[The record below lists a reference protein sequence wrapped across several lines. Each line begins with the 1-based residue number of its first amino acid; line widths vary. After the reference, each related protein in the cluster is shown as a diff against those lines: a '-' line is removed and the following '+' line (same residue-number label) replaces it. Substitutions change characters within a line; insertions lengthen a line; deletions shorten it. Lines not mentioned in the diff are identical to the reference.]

1 MAGREGSSASTTTGP
16 PGLRI
21 ILWPDLSA
29 AVDSGLEI
37 LDESECIRLLH
48 TVRIGRVAV
57 SLGEVAAVLP
67 VNFVMLGT
75 DILFFTGTGV
85 KLNAAL
91 SASTVS
97 FEADEID
104 VDAQTGWSVLAV
116 GPTERTDAGMRS
128 RVEALGLYPWA
139 AGDRHYLVR
148 IRPTFL
154 SGRRIPA

>member
-1 MAGREGSSASTTTGP
+1 MARSERR
-16 PGLRI
+16 L
-21 ILWPDLSA
+21 
-29 AVDSGLEI
+29 VDSGLEI

-67 VNFVMLGT
+67 VNFVMLGA
-75 DILFFTGTGV
+75 DILFFTGSGV

-91 SASTVS
+91 SATTVS

-116 GPTERTDAGMRS
+116 GPTERTDRGMRK

-154 SGRRIPA
+154 SGRRILA

>member
-1 MAGREGSSASTTTGP
+1 MASSDRR
-16 PGLRI
+16 L
-21 ILWPDLSA
+21 
-29 AVDSGLEI
+29 VDSGLEI

-48 TVRIGRVAV
+48 TARIGRVAV
-57 SLGEVAAVLP
+57 NLGEMAAVLP
-67 VNFVMLGT
+67 VNFVMLGP

-91 SASTVS
+91 SAASVS

-104 VDAQTGWSVLAV
+104 ADTHTGWSVLAI
-116 GPTERTDAGMRS
+116 GRAERTEGGVRS

-139 AGDRHYLVR
+139 AGDRHNLVR

-154 SGRRIPA
+154 SGRRILA

>member
-1 MAGREGSSASTTTGP
+1 MPRSERR
-16 PGLRI
+16 LI
-21 ILWPDLSA
+21 
-29 AVDSGLEI
+29 DSGLEI
-37 LDESECIRLLH
+37 LDESECIRLLR

-67 VNFVMLGT
+67 VNFAMLGA

-91 SASTVS
+91 SAATVS

-104 VDAQTGWSVLAV
+104 VDAHTGWSVLAV
-116 GPTERTDAGMRS
+116 GPTERTDRGMRA